1 MVGDWNNL
9 PSRSLDAA
17 PHAVPLT
24 KAKKKGK
31 EWKEGLVKQ
40 IHEAIEQYPSIY
52 LFRVFNMRTE
62 QFQDLRGDLRETS
75 RFIMG
80 NNKLLQVAL
89 GRSES
94 DETRE
99 NLHLLSEKVQGSVG
113 LLFTSLSKEEVVKVV
128 EDFSHE
134 DFARSGTK
142 ALHNFSLQEGPLSSH
157 LGPLPHTLEVQLRKW
172 GMPTRLNK
180 GVVELTTDFQVCREG
195 QVLDTNQAA
204 ILRVFGVK
212 MATFRLKLVAAWHQ
226 EGEEF
231 EEFEGGDGDDE
242 SVGEGDELMDDE

>member
-1 MVGDWNNL
+1 M
-9 PSRSLDAA
+9 
-17 PHAVPLT
+17 PLT

-31 EWKEGLVKQ
+31 EWKEGLIKQ
-40 IHEAIEQYPSIY
+40 VHDAIEQYPSIY

-62 QFQDLRGDLRETS
+62 QFQDLRGDLRDTS
-75 RFIMG
+75 KFILG

-94 DETRE
+94 DEARE
-99 NLHLLSEKVQGSVG
+99 NLHLLSEKLQGSVG
-113 LLFTSLSKEEVVKVV
+113 LLFTSLSKDEVVKVMS
-128 EDFSHE
+128 EFSHE

-142 ALHNFSLQEGPLSSH
+142 ALHDFRLKEGPLSSH

-180 GVVELTTDFQVCREG
+180 GVVELTTDFEVCREG

-204 ILRVFGVK
+204 ILRTFGIK
-212 MATFRLKLVAAWHQ
+212 MATFRLKLIAAWHQ

-231 EEFEGGDGDDE
+231 EEFDGDDDE
-242 SVGEGDELMDDE
+242 EEEDGVGDELMDGDE

>member
-1 MVGDWNNL
+1 M
-9 PSRSLDAA
+9 
-17 PHAVPLT
+17 T

-31 EWKEGLVKQ
+31 EWKEGLIKQ
-40 IHEAIEQYPSIY
+40 VHEAIEQYPSIY

-62 QFQDLRGDLRETS
+62 QFQELRGDLRES
-75 RFIMG
+75 SKFIMG

-94 DETRE
+94 DEARE
-99 NLHLLSEKVQGSVG
+99 NLHLLSEKVQGAVG
-113 LLFTSLSKEEVVKVV
+113 LLFTSLSKEEVVKVLS
-128 EDFSHE
+128 EFSHE

-142 ALHNFSLQEGPLSSH
+142 ALHNFRLNEGPLSSH

-180 GVVELTTDFQVCREG
+180 GVVELTTDFEVCREG

-204 ILRVFGVK
+204 ILRVFGIK
-212 MATFRLKLVAAWHQ
+212 MATFRLKLVAAWLQ
-226 EGEEF
+226 EGEFQELDD
-231 EEFEGGDGDDE
+231 GGDDE
-242 SVGEGDELMDDE
+242 EDGGEGDELMVEDDE